1 MNTRN
6 YRDLAYLPIPATDPG
21 ITIIKAPVASRRSA
35 WDIFIDSDNNGN
47 EVIKVYPGIIS
58 GVLPQN
64 ILDDFRFSKNKTN
77 YIVAGIKG
85 GAKGNVSECTIR
97 VESKSPT
104 PPKPTESAP
113 PSTFDIVV
121 GIVDADK
128 NVYSLFSGASIN
140 LRAQEVFRQQIK
152 VSNFFEVPFKSFYT
166 WVLG

>member
-1 MNTRN
+1 MNTRS
-6 YRDLAYLPIPATDPG
+6 YRELAYLPVSATDPG
-21 ITIIKAPVASRRSA
+21 ITIIKAPVATRRSA
-35 WDIFIDSDNNGN
+35 WDIFIDSDKNGN
-47 EVIKVYPGIIS
+47 EVIKVYPGLVS

-77 YIVAGIKG
+77 YITAQIKG
-85 GAKGNVSECTIR
+85 GDKGNVSECTIR
-97 VESKSPT
+97 VESRLPT

-113 PSTFDIVV
+113 PSTFDVVV
-121 GIVDADK
+121 GIVDADT